1 LRYGP
6 ALHNCKDDKAVQLVS
21 RNQNESDYAELLIGL
36 KWLPADSL
44 SVAGE
49 LARFARGRR

>member
-49 LARFARGRR
+49 LAGFAGGRR